1 MVRMRGLEPP
11 RLAALDPKSSV
22 YANFTTSAQILTII
36 KVVSPSGFEP
46 ETYALEGRCSI
57 QLSYGPEI
65 KMVRSERVELPTY

>member
-1 MVRMRGLEPP
+1 MRGLEPP

-22 YANFTTSAQILTII
+22 YANFTTSACSYKK

-57 QLSYGPEI
+57 QLSYGPQT